1 MIRECSNHK
10 KFKILLSSFNI
21 IEGRRFVDDL
31 LDPSAGRPFTDAV
44 VAVVSDIYSLLAA
57 LMIFAIS
64 LSLILSSV
72 KRRQMT
78 PPPSNGVLS
87 TGLGALKALTPR

>member
-1 MIRECSNHK
+1 MTRERSNQQ
-10 KFKILLSSFNI
+10 KFKILLSSFNV

-31 LDPSAGRPFTDAV
+31 LDASAGRPFTDAV
-44 VAVVSDIYSLLAA
+44 VAVVSDICNLLPV
-57 LMIFAIS
+57 LTFCIIS

-78 PPPSNGVLS
+78 PLPSNAVLS
-87 TGLGALKALTPR
+87 SGLGTPRALTLM